1 MIIALSYL
9 RNIKMKLF
17 RLIMLLGLCIANAQ
31 AELGLGDSYYTLEAG
46 DVRTVQAAD
55 VERVAVGDPN
65 IVNYKVLDDGQL
77 LLIAQKAGTTAI
89 QVWRKGD
96 RMSML
101 HFQLRESGTSIRSR
115 EVREML
121 KSIPGIKVTD
131 INGRILVEGVVSK
144 VDNDLIN
151 RVAQSSQNVIN
162 MTREEAFGY
171 VPLLRIDVRI
181 VEVSKKASSQLGL
194 KWDASAGGPVVGVST
209 AMAANPLY
217 SLTSSQESRL
227 PGALSVHSGIPLP
240 PKGDSHFYGYA
251 GITSS
256 LGSQIDL
263 MAQTGEARLL
273 AIPKLVA
280 KSGEEAHFLSGGQF
294 PIQVIDELGRP
305 SIVFKDYG
313 ITLNVKP
320 IVDDKQRIST
330 AILAEVSSLDFSVA
344 INGVPGLLSR
354 KVDSVVNVND
364 NDTIVISGLASS
376 QDSKQVSKI
385 PFFGDLPLV
394 GGLFRSTGKSDQQTE
409 LVILLTPHIVAPGDQ
424 HDQPLQTLS
433 GEIVKEFKEKNIN
446 SALME

>member
-1 MIIALSYL
+1 
-9 RNIKMKLF
+9 MKLF
-17 RLIMLLGLCIANAQ
+17 RLFVLLGMFATQAH

-46 DVRTVQAAD
+46 DVRTVDASD
-55 VERVAVGDPN
+55 IERVAVGDPT
-65 IVNYKVLDDGQL
+65 IVNYKVLDEGQL

-101 HFQLRESGTSIRSR
+101 HFQVRESGTSIRSR

-121 KSIPGIKVTD
+121 KSVSGIKVTD
-131 INGRILVEGVVSK
+131 INGRVLVEGTVSK
-144 VDNDLIN
+144 ADNELIN
-151 RVAQSSQNVIN
+151 RIAQSSQNVIN
-162 MTREEAFGY
+162 MTKEEVFGFM
-171 VPLLRIDVRI
+171 PLLRIDVRI

-217 SLTSSQESRL
+217 SITSSQESRI
-227 PGALSVHSGIPLP
+227 PSALAVHTAIPLP
-240 PKGDSHFYGYA
+240 PSGDSHFYGYA

-273 AIPKLVA
+273 AVPKLVA

-294 PIQVIDELGRP
+294 PVQTIDDLGRP
-305 SIVFKDYG
+305 TITFKDYG

-320 IVDDKQRIST
+320 MVDDKQRIST

-385 PFFGDLPLV
+385 PFLGDLPFV
-394 GGLFRSTGKSDQQTE
+394 GALFRSTGKSDQQTE
-409 LVILLTPHIVAPGDQ
+409 LVILLTPHIVSAGDQ

-433 GEIVKEFKEKNIN
+433 GEILKGFKEKNIN

>member
-1 MIIALSYL
+1 MIIALNFL
-9 RNIKMKLF
+9 RNILMKLV
-17 RLIMLLGLCIANAQ
+17 RLVVLFFLFIAKANA
-31 AELGLGDSYYTLEAG
+31 ELSLGNSYYTLEAG
-46 DVRTVQAAD
+46 DVRTVEASD

-65 IVNYKVLDDGQL
+65 IVNYKVLEDGQL

-101 HFQLRESGTSIRSR
+101 HFQVRESGTSIRSR
-115 EVREML
+115 EVREIL
-121 KSIPGIKVTD
+121 RGIPGIKVTD
-131 INGRILVEGVVSK
+131 INGRILVEGIVSK
-144 VDNDLIN
+144 VDSELIN
-151 RVAQSSQNVIN
+151 RVARSGQNVIN
-162 MTREEAFGY
+162 MTREEVFGY

-194 KWDASAGGPVVGVST
+194 KWDASAGGPVIGVST
-209 AMAANPLY
+209 AMKANPLY
-217 SLTSSQESRL
+217 SLVSSQESRL
-227 PGALSVHSGIPLP
+227 PDALAVHSGIPLP
-240 PKGDSHFYGYA
+240 PRGDTNFYGYA

-273 AIPKLVA
+273 AMPKLVA

-294 PIQVIDELGRP
+294 PIQIIDELGRP

-320 IVDDKQRIST
+320 MVDEKQRIST

-354 KVDSVVNVND
+354 KVDSVVNVNN

-376 QDSKQVSKI
+376 QDSKQVSKM
-385 PFFGDLPLV
+385 PFFGDLPLI

-409 LVILLTPHIVAPGDQ
+409 LVILLTPRMVAPGDEYDAPIQ
-424 HDQPLQTLS
+424 KLGDEMVQD
-433 GEIVKEFKEKNIN
+433 FKEKNIN